1 METPFYPVVEVF
13 WKDHYAIG
21 DDWYDEAQVAN
32 IRIISAIGYLV
43 DEDDNYYYIAANY
56 DFGNNTFSS
65 GTAVL
70 KNCITKRRVLSK
82 GKFNYDQFSGT
93 RASNKDSQRAAFFRK
108 FGKDPSW
115 S

>member
-1 METPFYPVVEVF
+1 METPFYPIVEVF

-21 DDWYDEAQVAN
+21 DEWYDEVGKRDV
-32 IRIISAIGYLV
+32 RIISAIGYLV
-43 DEDDNYYYIAANY
+43 DEDEDYYYIAANY
-56 DFGNNTFSS
+56 DFGNHTFSS

-70 KNCITKRRVLSK
+70 KNCIIRRRVLSK

-93 RASNKDSQRAAFFRK
+93 RASDENRKRTALFKK
-108 FGKDPSW
+108 FGKDPGW